1 MQDLK
6 VLLEESSIVE
16 QKAFLRSL
24 EERIEVGDS
33 DVRVVYTI
41 PMLPDSS
48 PTEAIGILPFI
59 QNGSPGWIRTNN
71 LAVNSRPLYH

>member
-1 MQDLK
+1 MQDLR
-6 VLLEESSIVE
+6 VLLGESSLVG
-16 QKAFLRSL
+16 QKAFLKSFV
-24 EERIEVGDS
+24 ERIEVGDS

-41 PMLPDSS
+41 PMPPDSS
-48 PTEAIGILPFI
+48 PTEAVAVLPFI